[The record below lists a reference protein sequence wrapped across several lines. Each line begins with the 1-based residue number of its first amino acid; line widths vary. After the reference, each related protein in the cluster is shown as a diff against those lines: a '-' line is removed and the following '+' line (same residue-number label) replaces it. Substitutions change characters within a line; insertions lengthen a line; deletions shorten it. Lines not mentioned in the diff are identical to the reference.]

1 MHHNVIWNSA
11 GGLMVKGDYHNI
23 HNNTVFN
30 STGKNGIIF
39 LTDSGINNK
48 NSTLHHNAVDSMAD
62 HRSDDIY
69 AYPLPD
75 GTNWN
80 NWNGY
85 AEGYRQSIASGY
97 GSSNCI
103 ISNAQSLYCWGDNT
117 YGSLGNGLHGT
128 FSSLPVE
135 ITSFGTGL
143 YPVKVATCL
152 LYTSPSP
159 RDDL

>member
-1 MHHNVIWNSA
+1 
-11 GGLMVKGDYHNI
+11 
-23 HNNTVFN
+23 
-30 STGKNGIIF
+30 
-39 LTDSGINNK
+39 
-48 NSTLHHNAVDSMAD
+48 MAD

-85 AEGYRQSIASGY
+85 TEGYRQSIASGY

-117 YGSLGNGLHGT
+117 YGNLGNGLHGT
-128 FSSLPVE
+128 GVFSSLPVE

-143 YPVKVATCL
+143 YPVKVATGGHHSCAIL
-152 LYTSPSP
+152 NDGTVSCWGYNNHGQLGDGLS
-159 RDDL
+159 LIHI